1 MNIKKENIPVLV
13 APNAYVG
20 TWNKHCIFSVY
31 LEKNAFWKISHVG
44 EDDMVI
50 YTKDDNCKPYV
61 LSGKEYQQ
69 VTIQHN
75 NQLLAEMSP
84 LDNEE
89 RKYLKAIVK
98 PFRDKVGYLIKCQDG
113 SFDEEYIAIK
123 FKNTNDNCIL
133 LPNFK
138 KGTMYKGMK
147 EGVKYSIEEL
157 GL

>member
-13 APNAYVG
+13 APYAYVG
-20 TWNKHCIFSVY
+20 RWNNHCIFSVY
-31 LEKNAFWKISHVG
+31 LEKYAFWKISHVG
-44 EDDMVI
+44 DDDMVI

-69 VTIQHN
+69 MTIQHN

-84 LDNEE
+84 LDKAE
-89 RKYLKAIVK
+89 RRYLRNFIR
-98 PFRDKVGYLIKCQDG
+98 PFRDNVEYFSKCQDG
-113 SFDEEYIAIK
+113 SLDEEYIVIK
-123 FKNTNDNCIL
+123 FKNMNDSCIL

-138 KGTMYKGMK
+138 KGTMYRGMK
-147 EGVKYSIEEL
+147 ENVKYSVEVL

>member
-20 TWNKHCIFSVY
+20 RWNNHCIFSVY

-50 YTKDDNCKPYV
+50 YTKEDNCKPYV

-69 VTIQHN
+69 LTIQHN

-98 PFRDKVGYLIKCQDG
+98 PFRDKVKYIMRVKDIILEENYILV
-113 SFDEEYIAIK
+113 SFNRSSD
-123 FKNTNDNCIL
+123 CIT
-133 LPNFK
+133 LPNFERDK
-138 KGTMYKGMK
+138 MYKGMK